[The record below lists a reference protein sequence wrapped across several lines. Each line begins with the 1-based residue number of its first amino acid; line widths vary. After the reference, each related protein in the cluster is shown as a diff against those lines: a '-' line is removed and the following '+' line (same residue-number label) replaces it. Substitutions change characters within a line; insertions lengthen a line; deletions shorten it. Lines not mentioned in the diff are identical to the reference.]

1 MDQSTRTSTYEQTGT
16 FPFGPMD
23 RAFLALRIVVL
34 AGGLGWLLFAPL
46 TRDDKIQA
54 LIVFLF
60 YSFYNSALYVSIF
73 YNPRHIRAF
82 YLVGIIFD
90 LIFILLLLMLTG
102 GAASSFFIA
111 FYILVALHSLYY
123 GLKVGLIVSSA
134 SSLIYLVSYVQSGY
148 PIHWTD
154 FGVRILLL
162 FMLSVWAGILS
173 GIMREDRERIGRLN
187 RDLRESF
194 ENLERAQKQ
203 LIETAK
209 LAALG
214 RMTSDVAHEI
224 RNPLVSIGG
233 FARRCHAMI
242 DPGAPEKRYAGI
254 VVDEVARLEKILRDL
269 LIFSRGPARQPTM
282 TKIGEL
288 LAWGLER
295 VREEMAEKGIR
306 VVQDIPVDVPD
317 ILADGEQLRQA
328 FMNII
333 LNAVQAL
340 EPGGVLTLR
349 ASTEK
354 EGEAHRVCVEIE
366 DTGCGISEEHLPL
379 IFNPFFSTKNAG
391 EGTGLGLSV
400 SRRIVEEMG
409 GRIDVSSN
417 VGEGSRFRILIPVSA
432 EAQVPAL
439 PEEERA
445 R

>member
-1 MDQSTRTSTYEQTGT
+1 MDQSRRTGT
-16 FPFGPMD
+16 DETQTSPFGPMD

-34 AGGLGWLLFAPL
+34 AGGLGWLFFAPL
-46 TRDDKIQA
+46 ARDEKVQG

-60 YSFYNSALYVSIF
+60 YSFYVSALYVSIF
-73 YNPRHIRAF
+73 FNPRHVRAF
-82 YLVGIIFD
+82 YLVGVIFD

-111 FYILVALHSLYY
+111 FYILVALHSVYY
-123 GLKVGLIVSSA
+123 GLQVGLIVSTA
-134 SSLIYLVSYVQSGY
+134 SSLIYLVSYVHSGY

-162 FMLSVWAGILS
+162 FMLSVWAGLLS
-173 GIMREDRERIGRLN
+173 GIMRDDRERIDRLN
-187 RDLRESF
+187 RQLRESL

-209 LAALG
+209 LTALG
-214 RMTSDVAHEI
+214 RMTSDVAHEV

-233 FARRCHAMI
+233 FARRCQALI
-242 DPGAPEKRYAGI
+242 APGDPAKRYAGI
-254 VVDEVARLEKILRDL
+254 VVDEVVRLEKILRDL
-269 LIFSRGPARQPTM
+269 LIFSRGPARKPTL
-282 TKIGEL
+282 TKIGGL
-288 LAWGLER
+288 LDWGLAQ
-295 VREEMAEKGIR
+295 VREEATVKEIH
-306 VVQDIPVDVPD
+306 VVRDIPGDLPE
-317 ILADGEQLRQA
+317 ILADAEQLRQA

-340 EPGGVLTLR
+340 DRHGVITVR
-349 ASTEK
+349 ASAVG
-354 EGEAHRVCVEIE
+354 EGDEGWVRVEIE

-379 IFNPFFSTKNAG
+379 IFNPFFSTRNAG

-409 GRIDVSSN
+409 GRIEVSSRL
-417 VGEGSRFRILIPVSA
+417 GEGSRFRILIPVSA
-432 EAQVPAL
+432 KVWLPTE